1 MLTNIIYSM
10 KKEMLRRRL
19 SNRTIESYVF
29 CVKRFLKRFDKD
41 PRKIT
46 KREVK
51 EFLGELIE
59 RNKAGSTLNVYLSAI
74 RFLMEDVL
82 RRNLHLD
89 FKYSRRPKNLP
100 VFLTRDELKR
110 LFDVI
115 KNPKH
120 KLMIELMYS
129 AGLRVSELLHLRVRN
144 FEFEMGFGWIRKGKG
159 NKDRPFI
166 IAEKLKQEMEEYIR
180 ENNLLAD
187 DLLFSRN
194 NVLPLHARSVQEIV
208 KKAAKR
214 AGIRKN
220 VHPHTLRH
228 SFATHLVE
236 DGYTLTDVQRLLGH
250 KSIQTTMVYSHTAD
264 PKLLDVKSPFD
275 GLEE

>member
-1 MLTNIIYSM
+1 M

-166 IAEKLKQEMEEYIR
+166 IAKKLKDEILHHIR
-180 ENNLLAD
+180 ENKLMKD
-187 DLLFSRN
+187 DFLFTRN
-194 NVLPLHARSVQEIV
+194 KILPLHVRTVQEIL
-208 KKAAKR
+208 KKAAKK
-214 AGIRKN
+214 AGIKKH
-220 VHPHTLRH
+220 VHPHMLRH
-228 SFATHLVE
+228 SFGTHLVE
-236 DGYTLTDVQRLLGH
+236 EDNDLVDVQQLLGH
-250 KSIQTTMVYSHTAD
+250 SSMKTTMVYVHTAA
-264 PKLLDVKSPFD
+264 PRIISVKSPFD
-275 GLEE
+275 NL